1 MASSFGSWL
10 RSIPILNRFNQG
22 HSWLP
27 LSFAGNGFSFKKITD
42 RQAVEDGYMGNLNWY
57 AIVKKAAEGAASLP
71 YSIQVK
77 SGEEWIEVDKE
88 NDSVAQFF
96 YNPNQDQT
104 LIDLLEAAFIYYY
117 TTGEA
122 FFVAPQEAIGFN
134 SKEVKTIPPELMKIK
149 METDDIM
156 SDVSLYEIHQPN
168 GSIEKLTPLEVC
180 HMRMFNPSVEGFKV
194 RNGLSPLQA
203 AYNKLRASNNQAT
216 GQAVYFENRG
226 ISTIV
231 SPTGGA
237 AGVVMAKSDKKAIDE
252 ATSQRVGGSHKVNGV
267 ITVTSPVQTSQL
279 GSSAS
284 DMQMLEQGTSMLREL
299 CNALFMPSEMFNDPD
314 NKTHANRK
322 EAVKTMYHDVFL
334 PAANRFMRAY
344 EKAII
349 KPYGLRENGKEYRI
363 TVDTSKI
370 EALQPD
376 PFEKK
381 RMLLDEVE
389 RGVISRNEY
398 REAIGREPLTN
409 DGMDEPTV
417 QQRIYTV
424 NPSMGENS

>member
-1 MASSFGSWL
+1 
-10 RSIPILNRFNQG
+10 
-22 HSWLP
+22 
-27 LSFAGNGFSFKKITD
+27 
-42 RQAVEDGYMGNLNWY
+42 
-57 AIVKKAAEGAASLP
+57 
-71 YSIQVK
+71 
-77 SGEEWIEVDKE
+77 
-88 NDSVAQFF
+88 
-96 YNPNQDQT
+96 
-104 LIDLLEAAFIYYY
+104 
-117 TTGEA
+117 
-122 FFVAPQEAIGFN
+122 
-134 SKEVKTIPPELMKIK
+134 
-149 METDDIM
+149 
-156 SDVSLYEIHQPN
+156 
-168 GSIEKLTPLEVC
+168 
-180 HMRMFNPSVEGFKV
+180 
-194 RNGLSPLQA
+194 
-203 AYNKLRASNNQAT
+203 
-216 GQAVYFENRG
+216 
-226 ISTIV
+226 
-231 SPTGGA
+231 
-237 AGVVMAKSDKKAIDE
+237 
-252 ATSQRVGGSHKVNGV
+252 
-267 ITVTSPVQTSQL
+267 
-279 GSSAS
+279 
-284 DMQMLEQGTSMLREL
+284 
-299 CNALFMPSEMFNDPD
+299 MPSEMFNDPD

-398 REAIGREPLTN
+398 REAIGLEPLTN